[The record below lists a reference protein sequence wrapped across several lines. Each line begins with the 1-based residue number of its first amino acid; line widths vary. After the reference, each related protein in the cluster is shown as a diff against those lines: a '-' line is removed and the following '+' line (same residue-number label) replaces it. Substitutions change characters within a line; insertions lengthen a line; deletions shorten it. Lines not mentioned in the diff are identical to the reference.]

1 MSPLFNRRQRYAIFK
16 SWYLLSL
23 VRWYSVLAIMVAQY
37 LSALYLL
44 NDGTNKLELLRD
56 PLLHISIFSTAFI
69 IASGFIINSFYDLER
84 DTVNRPDKVIFSRLV
99 SQTTCLNVYFLFNTI
114 GVVMSFYVS
123 KRVMLFNFLFS
134 IALWFFSHK
143 LKKKALLGELSAAV
157 LTIAPFFVVA
167 IFYRV
172 FTFDIFLYL
181 SFVGLIVLVREIL
194 KDILSEKGDLIF
206 GYETLPIKV
215 GMKGTKR
222 TLGLLMALT
231 ILPFSGLFYLH
242 GITLVMGY
250 FLLGELLIFV
260 SAYFL
265 FKAKND
271 TDFER
276 LNTIYKFLII
286 AGVLSIPLV

>member
-1 MSPLFNRRQRYAIFK
+1 MSPLFNRHQRYAIFK
-16 SWYLLSL
+16 AWYLLSL
-23 VRWYSVLAIMVAQY
+23 VRWYSILAIMVAQY
-37 LSALYLL
+37 LSAIYLL
-44 NDGTNKLELLRD
+44 NNGVNKLELLLD
-56 PLLHISIFSTAFI
+56 PQLHISIFATAFI

-99 SQTTCLNVYFLFNTI
+99 SQTTCLNFYFLFNTI

-143 LKKKALLGELSAAV
+143 LKKKAFFGELSAAA

-167 IFYRV
+167 TFYRF
-172 FTFDIFLYL
+172 FTFDIFLYV
-181 SFVGLIVLVREIL
+181 SFIGLIVLIREIF

-215 GMKGTKR
+215 GMTGTKR
-222 TLGLLMALT
+222 TLWLLMALT
-231 ILPFSGLFYLH
+231 IIPFSILFYLH
-242 GITLVMGY
+242 GETLVMGY
-250 FLLGELLIFV
+250 FFLGELLIFV
-260 SAYFL
+260 SAYLL
-265 FKAKND
+265 FSAKADK
-271 TDFER
+271 DFER
-276 LNTIYKFLII
+276 LNTIYKFILI

>member
-1 MSPLFNRRQRYAIFK
+1 
-16 SWYLLSL
+16 
-23 VRWYSVLAIMVAQY
+23 MVAQY

-44 NDGTNKLELLRD
+44 NDGTNKLALLLD
-56 PLLHISIFSTAFI
+56 PLLHVSIFSTAFI

-143 LKKKALLGELSAAV
+143 LKKQALLGELSAAV
-157 LTIAPFFVVA
+157 LTLAPFFVVA

-181 SFVGLIVLVREIL
+181 SFIGLIVLIREIL
-194 KDILSEKGDLIF
+194 KDVLSEKGDLIF
-206 GYETLPIKV
+206 GYQTLPIKV

-222 TLGLLMALT
+222 H
-231 ILPFSGLFYLH
+231 FSFVNGIDAYAIFSTVLFTRNHFGNGLFLNWR
-242 GITLVMGY
+242 ITH
-250 FLLGELLIFV
+250 FGEC
-260 SAYFL
+260 
-265 FKAKND
+265 
-271 TDFER
+271 
-276 LNTIYKFLII
+276 
-286 AGVLSIPLV
+286 LSII